1 MIISKNLKAALFKAA
16 ARFHFLNWLFLLII
30 AFGVVSWATT
40 FLGSLESNLWL
51 YILITAI
58 GLLSFL
64 AWILFWGWYSVWFR
78 YLAYGV
84 ARVISGIRSFLSS
97 TFIQIVIIIGLSG
110 WFWLWRKHA
119 LQGEDFDLKD
129 LLRLTSMLKILVV
142 AAALFTIWQLIKSRK
157 RIVICDFENFT
168 DDEKLTPVVKGLAL
182 LCSNEMSRLSKL
194 LKTYDDI
201 HPDAKKDMGKVEL
214 SLDVQ
219 DIGKDFEEIIGPDS
233 SIKIG
238 NVITIPIRALY
249 GFFRKLL
256 HGPMLT
262 GGVHLHGNK
271 FTLAASLKV
280 GKFKG
285 NWQICFEE
293 TEAHPNSV
301 SEQLNKL
308 TERLVCRMLTDLSPE
323 ITPRWRAMYH
333 FTEGLRLYRETL
345 RTETKRTLN
354 LIKAKY
360 AFSLS
365 IRDDEKFV
373 QCYYNFGNIYRELES
388 DEAAKAAFREALK
401 KKPDYHQCYYQ
412 LAIIYYENY
421 LKESKNGVEGN
432 NPRYSLLNA
441 LWFCQ
446 QAIAICPTDPSYWD
460 LLAVIQYYSRGEN
473 AENAVINSSMTGT
486 MLAWRALSKSAI
498 KGEKTSKYKD
508 TALICTRNLAVLIG
522 IRKKKRGKC
531 LFSQALF
538 LEPDNNDLHFEAGQY
553 FYRMKDIPNAYKAF
567 KRVFEDDEEVSDPF
581 SYWALYVNVNAQLYK
596 KEKDKKKRL
605 EYKNSVDNGYVHF
618 LDAAAEVIHADE
630 SYDDNTIQENEELVS
645 VALKLTNKNKEAGQ
659 KIFLSEFIKFIGR
672 DLATISILQRENSAN
687 GMLTQYK
694 SLSEKDFFTWVKT
707 QIDIKSA
714 ILILEERDEEHFSTA
729 ASSLAASIDIL
740 KDEYPNEL
748 KILGLYR
755 YLAMAYLLI
764 GSYEDALNSARE
776 AVNLN
781 PYDPDVREVLGE
793 VYFRLK
799 SYRQAVIEFEI
810 SFNVGNPSLHILEK
824 IGEAYKEE
832 GKILHDPAK
841 RKESFTKAADFF
853 KECHDIIDDKSYEAN
868 VQEDESYIETL
879 GKIHFNLAYFYREI
893 LQYDDVI
900 SHYQIA
906 LEMVKALKSK
916 VDILGILLQMGWVY
930 LETQDFTEAEKA
942 FNDAKSND
950 DVLPLIKTE
959 IDIGLMFSKVE
970 RAISID
976 RNVRLEDTAKAWA
989 ENTETSMN
997 EKDKEFQEKARLL
1010 SLYHECLGR
1019 YYFIQGKV
1027 EEAEKEFEK
1036 SISFM
1041 PTPRVYLYLA
1051 DFYLHEASESR
1062 IGRKETLLTKTRNA
1076 FKLCRQNDLRLQ
1088 YEKELTDLEKKL
1100 DALEK

>member
-30 AFGVVSWATT
+30 AFGVVSWTT
-40 FLGSLESNLWL
+40 KFPGSLKSTLWL
-51 YILITAI
+51 YILISVL

-64 AWILFWGWYSVWFR
+64 AWILLWGWYSVWFR
-78 YLAYGV
+78 YLAYKV
-84 ARVISGIRSFLSS
+84 ARVISGIRAFLSS
-97 TFIQIVIIIGLSG
+97 TFIQIVIILALSG
-110 WFWLWRKHA
+110 WSWLWRKHA
-119 LQGEDFDLKD
+119 LQGGDFDLKD
-129 LLRLTSMLKILVV
+129 LLRLTSMLKILVI

-168 DDEKLTPVVKGLAL
+168 GDEKLTPMIKGLAL
-182 LCSNEMSRLSKL
+182 ICSNEMSRLSKL

-233 SIKIG
+233 SLKIG
-238 NVITIPIRALY
+238 NVITVPIRALY
-249 GFFRKLL
+249 GFFWKLL

-285 NWQICFEE
+285 NWQIWFDE
-293 TEAHPNSV
+293 TEAHPNPV

-308 TERLVCRMLTDLSPE
+308 TERLVCRMLTDLSPG

-345 RTETKRTLN
+345 RTETKRALN

-373 QCYYNFGNIYRELES
+373 QCYFNFGTIYRELES

-412 LAIIYYENY
+412 LAIIYYESY
-421 LKESKNGVEGN
+421 LKESKNGVEEN
-432 NPRYSLLNA
+432 NSQYTLLNA
-441 LWFCQ
+441 QWFCQ

-460 LLAVIQYYSRGEN
+460 LLAVIQYYSREEN

-486 MLAWRALSKSAI
+486 MLAWRALCKSTI

-531 LFSQALF
+531 LFKQAFF

-553 FYRMKDIPNAYKAF
+553 FYRMKDIANAYKAF

-596 KEKDKKKRL
+596 KEKNKIKKK
-605 EYKNSVDNGYVHF
+605 EFKNAVDNGYVHF
-618 LDAAAEVIHADE
+618 LDAAAEVIHTDE
-630 SYDDNTIQENEELVS
+630 SYDDNTIKENEELVS
-645 VALKLTNKNKEAGQ
+645 VALELTNISNKAEQ
-659 KIFLSEFIKFIGR
+659 RIFLVEFINFIRR
-672 DLATISILQRENSAN
+672 DLENKNIVQRRDSINA
-687 GMLTQYK
+687 MLSQFR
-694 SLSEKDFFTWVKT
+694 SESEGNFFTWVKT
-707 QIDIKSA
+707 QIDIKLA
-714 ILILEERDEEHFSTA
+714 ILILEEKDKEHFTTA
-729 ASSLAASIDIL
+729 ASILAASIDIL

-764 GSYEDALNSARE
+764 GAYEEALNSARE

-799 SYRQAVIEFEI
+799 SYKQAVIEFEI

-832 GKILHDPAK
+832 GKILHDPVK

-853 KECHDIIDDKSYEAN
+853 KECYDIIDDKSYEAN

-893 LQYDDVI
+893 LQYDDAV

-906 LEMVKALKSK
+906 LEMVKALKSND
-916 VDILGILLQMGWVY
+916 DILGILLQMGWIY
-930 LETQDFTEAEKA
+930 LEAQAFAEAEIA
-942 FNDAKSND
+942 FNDAKSYM
-950 DVLPLIKTE
+950 DVPPLAKTE
-959 IDIGLMFSKVE
+959 IDIGLMFSRVE
-970 RAISID
+970 RSISFD
-976 RNVRLEDTAKAWA
+976 RNVWLEDAVKTWV
-989 ENTETSMN
+989 ENTETN
-997 EKDKEFQEKARLL
+997 VDAKDNKFQEKTRLL

-1019 YYFIQGKV
+1019 YFSLQGKM
-1027 EEAEKEFEK
+1027 EEAEKSFEK

-1041 PTPRVYLYLA
+1041 PNPRVYLYLA
-1051 DFYLHEASESR
+1051 EFYLREISGSR
-1062 IGRKETLLTKTRNA
+1062 IGRKETLIAKARNA
-1076 FKLCRQNDLRLQ
+1076 CNLCRKHDLRLQ
-1088 YEKELTDLEKKL
+1088 YEKELADLEKKL
-1100 DALEK
+1100 D